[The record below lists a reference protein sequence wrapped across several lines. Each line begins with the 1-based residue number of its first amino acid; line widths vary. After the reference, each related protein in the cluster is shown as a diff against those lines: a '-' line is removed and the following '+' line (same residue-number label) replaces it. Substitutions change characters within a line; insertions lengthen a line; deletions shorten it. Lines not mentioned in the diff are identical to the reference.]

1 MKWCIVKKIPAGEL
15 TRKRGEKKYIQEMKF
30 RAKGGGGGGMG
41 DHRLVQGL

>member
-30 RAKGGGGGGMG
+30 KGEGGG
-41 DHRLVQGL
+41 HRLVHGL